1 MHDFTADIDIRQNTY
16 KWGPY
21 VAMFTGGIPSGTTIN
36 GVKIRAYVGNLT
48 PDENLTNKMD
58 YANLIIDTDTI
69 SYDTDMVWWY
79 TKYNHTLAGKTLTLV
94 FDITDSNGG
103 KYTFYL
109 YRVIVRNTK

>member
-16 KWGPY
+16 KRGPY
-21 VAMFTGGIPSGTTIN
+21 VAMFTGGISPGTTVN
-36 GVKIRAYVGNLT
+36 GVKIRAYVGNIT
-48 PDENLTNKMD
+48 PDEDLTAKMD
-58 YANLIIDTDTI
+58 YASLIIDTNTV

-94 FDITDSNGG
+94 FDITDSNRG